1 MTIREATEADLP
13 GLEEF
18 VAAYLDE
25 FWARPYPPPSDSLD
39 YLREGRV
46 LVAEL
51 DGEAI
56 GVAKGELR
64 EGLGH
69 ISFVY
74 LQADARGQGH
84 GRELVRELTSFFRSE
99 GVEHVTAN
107 VEVSNEGALAFW
119 RRLGFADYR
128 RSLVAGLGALETRV
142 AGEATTSVGSVHVQ
156 TDDQSAVER
165 AVARFGPRVVRSRET
180 IVSAPRNGWIGVY
193 DELASRE
200 PERLRKLASEL
211 SYVTGG
217 VVIALGA
224 EEGVVVRLVAF
235 ERGQMMDEYLSVPE
249 YYGPLAPGDAIAL
262 RANPTLLGRLTGA
275 APAEIRGV
283 ARTADSPAE
292 LPPADELLSRLAAL
306 LGIEGVGLE
315 TEAARQLEGAV
326 SVEHTA

>member
-1 MTIREATEADLP
+1 MIREATEADLP

-128 RSLVAGLGALETRV
+128 RSLVAGLGALEARV

-275 APAEIRGV
+275 APAEIRAV

>member
-128 RSLVAGLGALETRV
+128 RSLVAGLGALEARV

-275 APAEIRGV
+275 APAEIRAV

>member
-1 MTIREATEADLP
+1 VRIREATEADLP
-13 GLEEF
+13 GLEKF
-18 VAAYLDE
+18 VDAYLDE
-25 FWARPYPPPSDSLD
+25 FWARPYPPPTDSLD

-51 DGEAI
+51 DGKAI

-74 LQADARGQGH
+74 LEADARGQGR

-128 RSLVAGLGALETRV
+128 RSLVAELAALEARV
-142 AGEATTSVGSVHVQ
+142 AGEATPSVGSVHVQ
-156 TDDQSAVER
+156 TDDQAAVER

-180 IVSAPRNGWIGVY
+180 VVSAPRNGWISVY
-193 DELASRE
+193 DEVASRE

-211 SYVTGG
+211 SNVTGG
-217 VVIALGA
+217 VVLALGVELGA
-224 EEGVVVRLVAF
+224 VVRLVTF
-235 ERGQMMDEYLSVPE
+235 ERGRMMDEYLSVPE
-249 YYGPLAPGDAIAL
+249 YYGPLPPGDAIAL

-275 APAEIRGV
+275 APAEIRAV

-292 LPPADELLSRLAAL
+292 LPAADEVLNRLGAL
-306 LGIEGVGLE
+306 LGIGDAGLDA
-315 TEAARQLEGAV
+315 EAARQLDGAV
-326 SVEHTA
+326 VVEHAA